1 MSTDYQLTVS
11 EDITFELK
19 VQCLPL
25 CSPDPVLSLKK
36 IKEHDDNSFYTLFN
50 LTFRAEKEHPVSYF
64 FTHSLSCQLTDL
76 YKTKEGS

>member
-36 IKEHDDNSFYTLFN
+36 TKEHDDNSFYTLFN
-50 LTFRAEKEHPVSYF
+50 LTFRAEKNTLYHISL
-64 FTHSLSCQLTDL
+64 FTV
-76 YKTKEGS
+76 YPAN